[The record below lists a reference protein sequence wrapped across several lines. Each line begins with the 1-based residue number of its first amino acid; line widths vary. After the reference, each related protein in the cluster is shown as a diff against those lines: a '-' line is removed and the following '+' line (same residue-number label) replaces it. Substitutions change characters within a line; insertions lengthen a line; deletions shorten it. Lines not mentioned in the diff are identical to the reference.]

1 MGLRLIVTTDR
12 EVYAPEDPI
21 AAVLTLRNDAAVA
34 VQLTFATAQRYD
46 LEVRD
51 PRDSVVRRWSDGM
64 MFGQMLGEEWI
75 AGGDRLVLAER
86 LPAPSRSG
94 WYDVVGRISAME
106 QTLEGR
112 TRIRVRL

>member
-1 MGLRLIVTTDR
+1 MGIGLTVTTDR
-12 EVYAPEDPI
+12 EVYGPENTI

-51 PRDSVVRRWSDGM
+51 QREGVVRRWSDGM

-75 AGGDRLVLAER
+75 AGGDSLVYVER

-94 WYDVVGRISAME
+94 WYDVVGRILAME
-106 QTLEGR
+106 QALEGR
-112 TRIRVRL
+112 TRIRVRP